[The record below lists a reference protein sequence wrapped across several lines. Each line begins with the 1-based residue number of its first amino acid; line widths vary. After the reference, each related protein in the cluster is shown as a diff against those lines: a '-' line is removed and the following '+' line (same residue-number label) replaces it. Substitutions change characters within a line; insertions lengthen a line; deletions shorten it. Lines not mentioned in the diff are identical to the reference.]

1 MLFILM
7 ITEVKIECSMLL
19 SQEQAAKEAAKNVE
33 GTRKF
38 SAESAAAAAQI
49 RKVGF

>member
-1 MLFILM
+1 M
-7 ITEVKIECSMLL
+7 ITAEVKIACSMLL